1 MKENFLI
8 YGAYGYTGQ
17 LIAKL
22 AVQKGLKP
30 ILAGRNALKTRN
42 LAENLG
48 LEYLAFDLSDKN
60 ALFAALGQVKAI
72 LHCAGP
78 FVLTSPQVLEACLQ
92 TQTHYLDIT
101 GEIEIFELLAKN
113 HTEAQKAGIT
123 LLPGV
128 GFDVVPS
135 DCLALFLK
143 KSLPDATHLELA
155 FMGLGGV
162 SRGTA
167 LTMALNIDKGG
178 AIRKDGKIIP
188 VATAFEVKEIDY
200 GFRKAMSVAIPWGD
214 VSTAFY
220 STQIPNIK
228 VFMAQPPKMI
238 AMLKNSK
245 YLNWLLRM
253 DWVKNIIKKMIESR
267 ITGPN
272 QEQRET
278 SKSYLWGQVCNA
290 NGVCKQARLVCPE
303 GYTLTA
309 ITAVLAVEKV
319 LSTSVPT
326 GFLTPSMAF
335 GEDFILEVESVKRE
349 MISN

>member
-1 MKENFLI
+1 MKDSFLI

-17 LIAKL
+17 LITEL
-22 AVQKGLKP
+22 AVKKGLKP
-30 ILAGRNALKTRN
+30 ILAGRNPQKIQE
-42 LAENLG
+42 LAAKWG
-48 LEYLAFDLSDKN
+48 LSYLSFDVSDKKQLCQ
-60 ALFAALGQVKAI
+60 ALNKVKAI

-78 FVLTSPQVLEACLQ
+78 FSLTTPQVLEACLE

-101 GEIEIFELLAKN
+101 GEIEVFEFLAKQ
-113 HTEAQKAGIT
+113 HQQAQKANIN

-143 KSLPDATHLELA
+143 KLLPDATHLELA

-178 AIRKDGKIIP
+178 AIRKDGKILP
-188 VATAFEVKEIDY
+188 VETAFETKSIDY
-200 GFRKAMSVAIPWGD
+200 GFKKAMSVTIPWGD
-214 VSTAFY
+214 VATAYY
-220 STQIPNIK
+220 STQIPNTK
-228 VFMAQPPKMI
+228 VFMAQTPKVI

-245 YLNWLLRM
+245 YFNWLLGM
-253 DWVKNIIKKMIESR
+253 DWIKKIIKTLIEKR

-278 SKSYLWGQVCNA
+278 AKSYLWGQVSNEK
-290 NGVCKQARLVCPE
+290 GEIKQARLSCPE

-309 ITAVLAVEKV
+309 ITALLAMEK
-319 LSTSVPT
+319 LLNNAFPT
-326 GFLTPSMAF
+326 GFLTPAMAF
-335 GEDFILEVESVKRE
+335 GEDFILEVEGVKRE
-349 MISN
+349 IIE